1 MDQIII
7 YIAGALILALA
18 GLLFYNFKKLKR
30 HEKLNQTI
38 IEENEKNFQLKK
50 QLDFEVS
57 ENNKQLQILS
67 IQKDSLNAEIST
79 LNTEISNLKSNIFL
93 MNTQAEEAAETF
105 YNNQMKIAQEKLKN
119 NEIVIEQEIQ
129 QKLNKLNL
137 EYELKTKSLEELFNN
152 KQLEYIEKEK
162 ELENQYS
169 QLQSQVDAA
178 VAAAMRAEEIRIKN
192 EFYKIQLTATDI
204 EDIALLRQAA
214 RQISNPEVV
223 NKIIWKCYY
232 EKPTSDLIGRVVG
245 SGVKTGI
252 YKITEI
258 STNKCYIGQAVKIG
272 R

>member
-50 QLDFEVS
+50 QLDFKVS

-178 VAAAMRAEEIRIKN
+178 VAAAMRAEEIRIEN